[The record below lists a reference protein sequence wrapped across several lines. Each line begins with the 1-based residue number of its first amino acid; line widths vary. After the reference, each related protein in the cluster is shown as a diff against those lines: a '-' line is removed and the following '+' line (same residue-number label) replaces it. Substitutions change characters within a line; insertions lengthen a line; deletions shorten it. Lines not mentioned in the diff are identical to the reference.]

1 MPGLVECLAVPPL
14 NEWSGMPKPLPG
26 PKPDPMAGVVDRLLA
41 QLPGLPGEPH
51 VSAARSRPAGQ
62 STTPV
67 SLARSDSASQS
78 QLIGVWARVLLGL
91 AVGVTIGAGWP
102 YPRTCGMPLAGYLGA
117 VVTII
122 LSGAW
127 GASAAWK
134 YRASLAHI
142 VSLFIIFYGIVLA
155 AAELLPRTG
164 YASDHAV
171 WQCEDTT
178 QSVRI
183 SI

>member
-1 MPGLVECLAVPPL
+1 
-14 NEWSGMPKPLPG
+14 MPKPSPG

-41 QLPGLPGEPH
+41 QLPGLPSEPH
-51 VSAARSRPAGQ
+51 VSTARPRAGGQ
-62 STTPV
+62 GTTPI
-67 SLARSDSASQS
+67 SMARTESASQN

-91 AVGVTIGAGWP
+91 ALGVTIGAGWP
-102 YPRTCGMPLAGYLGA
+102 YPRTCGMPLAGYFGA
-117 VVTII
+117 LVTII

-142 VSLFIIFYGIVLA
+142 VSLFILFYGSVLS

-164 YASDHAV
+164 YAVDRAV
-171 WQCEDTT
+171 WQCEEMTLPLPGLLP
-178 QSVRI
+178 
-183 SI
+183 

>member
-1 MPGLVECLAVPPL
+1 
-14 NEWSGMPKPLPG
+14 
-26 PKPDPMAGVVDRLLA
+26 
-41 QLPGLPGEPH
+41 
-51 VSAARSRPAGQ
+51 
-62 STTPV
+62 
-67 SLARSDSASQS
+67 
-78 QLIGVWARVLLGL
+78 
-91 AVGVTIGAGWP
+91 
-102 YPRTCGMPLAGYLGA
+102 MPLAGYLGA

-134 YRASLAHI
+134 YRAGLAHI

-164 YASDHAV
+164 YATDHAV
-171 WQCEDTT
+171 WQCEEAT

>member
-1 MPGLVECLAVPPL
+1 MPNP
-14 NEWSGMPKPLPG
+14 SPG

-41 QLPGLPGEPH
+41 QLPGLHSEPH
-51 VSAARSRPAGQ
+51 VTPARSRPGGQ
-62 STTPV
+62 WTTPV
-67 SLARSDSASQS
+67 SMARTASASQS
-78 QLIGVWARVLLGL
+78 QLIGAWARVLLGL

-102 YPRTCGMPLAGYLGA
+102 YSRTCGMPLAGYFGA

-164 YASDHAV
+164 YAVDHAV
-171 WQCEDTT
+171 WQCEETT
-178 QSVRI
+178 LPLPELVP
-183 SI
+183 